1 MTRTDGA
8 AARDAGGTVARR
20 TVVAAAGGAG
30 LAVALTACAGSDG
43 GQAAAPAAPAGGSG
57 PAQGGGSAAGA
68 DGGGGGGAGQVLART
83 SDIPEGGGRVFG
95 DRGVVV
101 TQPKAGEFRA
111 FSAMCTHRGCAVGDV
126 TDGVINCPCHGSRF
140 DAADGSVQAGPATE
154 PLAAA
159 EITVEGDSI
168 KLV

>member
-1 MTRTDGA
+1 MTGTDGA
-8 AARDAGGTVARR
+8 AAARGAGGTVARR

-30 LAVALTACAGSDG
+30 LAAALTACAGSDDG
-43 GQAAAPAAPAGGSG
+43 GSAAPPAAPPAGSG
-57 PAQGGGSAAGA
+57 PAQDAGGGAA
-68 DGGGGGGAGQVLART
+68 GGAGQVLART

-140 DAADGSVQAGPATE
+140 DAADGSVKAGPATE
-154 PLAAA
+154 PLPAAR
-159 EITVEGDSI
+159 ITVEGDSI
-168 KLV
+168 KLA

>member
-1 MTRTDGA
+1 MTGTDGA
-8 AARDAGGTVARR
+8 AAARGAGGTVARR

-30 LAVALTACAGSDG
+30 LAAALTACAGSDG
-43 GQAAAPAAPAGGSG
+43 GSTAPPAAPPAGSG
-57 PAQGGGSAAGA
+57 PARDA
-68 DGGGGGGAGQVLART
+68 GGGAGQVLART

-140 DAADGSVQAGPATE
+140 DAADGSVKAGPATE

-159 EITVEGDSI
+159 KITVEGDSI
-168 KLV
+168 KLA